1 VSVVAGGTVEVSGAY
16 VEVVAVVAVSTTL
29 PVGNVVV
36 VVPVTA
42 VVLLAAVVVVL
53 IGIFF
58 NLRGRGAGGGVCV
71 IGSVVDVSVAV
82 TVVSVVAV
90 VDVAVCVCAK
100 RLDPTNN
107 RTAANADVRMSR
119 PPSLVARSKVQAA
132 SGISSGSSFQHEIQ
146 NHIFSSSM
154 WMHPET
160 VFIKTPQTADA
171 ITM

>member
-1 VSVVAGGTVEVSGAY
+1 
-16 VEVVAVVAVSTTL
+16 
-29 PVGNVVV
+29 VV

-42 VVLLAAVVVVL
+42 VPLAAVVVVL

-58 NLRGRGAGGGVCV
+58 SLRRRGAGGVFV

-107 RTAANADVRMSR
+107 TTAANADVRMSV

-132 SGISSGSSFQHEIQ
+132 RGISSGSSSQHEIQ
-146 NHIFSSSM
+146 NQIFSSSVRM
-154 WMHPET
+154 YPAK
-160 VFIKTPQTADA
+160 VFIKHLRPPRR
-171 ITM
+171 

>member
-1 VSVVAGGTVEVSGAY
+1 
-16 VEVVAVVAVSTTL
+16 VAVAAVSATV

-58 NLRGRGAGGGVCV
+58 NFRGRGVGGAVV
-71 IGSVVDVSVAV
+71 IGSVVDVSVAEA
-82 TVVSVVAV
+82 VVSVGAV

-107 RTAANADVRMSR
+107 RTAANAGVRIVGTSL
-119 PPSLVARSKVQAA
+119 LVARSKVQAA
-132 SGISSGSSFQHEIQ
+132 SGRISVSSSQHEIQ
-146 NHIFSSSM
+146 NQIFRSSVQ
-154 WMHPET
+154 MHPQT
-160 VFIKTPQTADA
+160 VFMSHLRPPRR
-171 ITM
+171 